1 MGLGTL
7 RFVGQRKGIVP
18 TTISRTSAG
27 AGVANHEHHSSVT
40 ETIESVVKFLV
51 DLLGTKLTAHMVSVD
66 ASSISRWKSGKV
78 TPPIE
83 AERKLRGAYQV
94 ARLLLA
100 SDADH
105 TVRAWFIGM
114 NPQLDDES
122 PADVIAEGNSKAV
135 MAAARSFIAS
145 A

>member
-1 MGLGTL
+1 MGI
-7 RFVGQRKGIVP
+7 VGQRRGNVSTRTR
-18 TTISRTSAG
+18 TTAG
-27 AGVANHEHHSSVT
+27 DGVTNHEHHSAVT
-40 ETIESVVKFLV
+40 EPMESVVKFLV
-51 DLLGTKLTAHMVSVD
+51 DLLGAKLTAHMVPVD
-66 ASSISRWKSGKV
+66 VSTISRWKSGKAN
-78 TPPIE
+78 PPIG

-122 PADVIAEGNSKAV
+122 PADVIAEGNVKAV
-135 MAAARSFIAS
+135 MAAARSFA
-145 A
+145 AAA

>member
-1 MGLGTL
+1 M
-7 RFVGQRKGIVP
+7 
-18 TTISRTSAG
+18 
-27 AGVANHEHHSSVT
+27 
-40 ETIESVVKFLV
+40 VKFLV
-51 DLLGTKLTAHMVSVD
+51 DLLGAKLTAHMVPVD
-66 ASSISRWKSGKV
+66 VSTISRWKSGKV
-78 TPPIE
+78 NPPIG

-122 PADVIAEGNSKAV
+122 PADVIAEGNVKAV
-135 MAAARSFIAS
+135 MAAARSFAT
-145 A
+145 AA

>member
-1 MGLGTL
+1 MVKGTL
-7 RFVGQRKGIVP
+7 GIVGQRKGIVS
-18 TTISRTSAG
+18 TTIRTSTG
-27 AGVANHEHHSSVT
+27 AGVTNHEHHSAVT
-40 ETIESVVKFLV
+40 EPMESVVKFLV
-51 DLLGTKLTAHMVSVD
+51 DLLGAKLTAHMVPVD
-66 ASSISRWKSGKV
+66 LSTISRWKAGKIV
-78 TPPIE
+78 PPLG

-122 PADVIAEGNSKAV
+122 PADVIAEGNVKAV
-135 MAAARSFIAS
+135 MAAARSFAAS